1 MKAVASNGANP
12 VGIQTESLLGGSRV
26 FVVLPDFG
34 WTQLNWFYV
43 ESAWVQECIFVPIEG
58 VFSA

>member
-12 VGIQTESLLGGSRV
+12 VGIPIESLLGGSRV

-34 WTQLNWFYV
+34 WIQLSWFYV
-43 ESAWVQECIFVPIEG
+43 ESAWVQECVFVPIEG